1 MTIKADEKSVY
12 GKKVRYRFP
21 LASHGFKPE
30 LTIMQGK
37 EGIVI
42 VKTHQAILV
51 AHYPET
57 VQPGQATNTV
67 EQLGDYLIG
76 VGY

>member
-12 GKKVRYRFP
+12 GKKVDHIHFESQCRM
-21 LASHGFKPE
+21 SE
-30 LTIMQGK
+30 LTLTQGK

-42 VKTHQAILV
+42 VKTQQAILV

-57 VQPGQATNTV
+57 IQPGQATNTV
-67 EQLGDYLIG
+67 EQLGDYLTS